1 MQQELPGSNIPAF
14 TVSEISG
21 KLKRTLEDTF
31 GHVRIRGEL
40 SGFKRA
46 ASGHLY
52 FGLKDEKSLMD
63 GVMWKGVAGRLTFR
77 PEDGL
82 EVIATGKVTAYGA
95 RSKYQIVVDR
105 MEPAGAGA
113 LMALLEQRRKMLAAE
128 GLFEP
133 MRKRPIPFLPQTIG
147 VVTSPTGAVI
157 RDILHRL
164 SDRFPRRVLL
174 WPVIVQGDGA
184 AEQVTTAIQGFNRM
198 TGSNRP
204 DLLIVARGGGS
215 IEDLWAFNEESVVR
229 AAAASDI
236 PLISAVGHETD
247 TTLIDHASDQRAP
260 TPTAAAEM
268 AVPVRSEL
276 ALSVTDLNRRSA
288 GAVQRLLAERRT
300 RLQGLAR
307 GLRDP
312 RQVIEGH
319 RQRLDDLGDALG
331 RALKLAVAEQRRRV
345 GEASA
350 GLRPGILT
358 RAIQDRRDRTG
369 RAAHA
374 LGRDLGRLVGTK
386 RQGFDG
392 IAARLRPEP
401 LRADIMQA
409 RQTVSRLNIDLTQT
423 GRRAVADRRQAL
435 SSTGRMLETLSYK
448 ATLGRGYAVIRGAE
462 GRPQTRAAGL
472 QAGQNIEI
480 EFADDRVAATIG
492 PDGAPP
498 APPAPSAAPKPRRRK
513 KSAPTGGSD
522 QGSLF

>member
-184 AEQVTTAIQGFNRM
+184 AEQVTAAIQGFNRM
-198 TGSNRP
+198 TGPNRP

-247 TTLIDHASDQRAP
+247 TTLIDYVSDLRAP
-260 TPTAAAEM
+260 TPTAAAEH
-268 AVPVRSEL
+268 AVPVRLELLAWSESQGARL
-276 ALSVTDLNRRSA
+276 MRGA
-288 GAVQRLLAERRT
+288 GQAVQLRRQRLNDLSRALPRPE
-300 RLQGLAR
+300 GL
-307 GLRDP
+307 LDTP
-312 RQVIEGH
+312 
-319 RQRLDDLGDALG
+319 RQRLDRAGDALP
-331 RALKLAVAEQRRRV
+331 RALMTGVQQRQIALSR
-345 GEASA
+345 AA
-350 GLRPGILT
+350 AALRPATLRQMLENRSDRLRNLSSRLSPRPLAQEVARRNEQLLRLASRLEAAQALRLE
-358 RAIQDRRDRTG
+358 RAVQKMRTTG
-369 RAAHA
+369 R
-374 LGRDLGRLVGTK
+374 
-386 RQGFDG
+386 Q
-392 IAARLRPEP
+392 
-401 LRADIMQA
+401 
-409 RQTVSRLNIDLTQT
+409 
-423 GRRAVADRRQAL
+423 
-435 SSTGRMLETLSYK
+435 LEILSYK
-448 ATLGRGYAVIRGAE
+448 ATLERGYAVVRDGDQIV
-462 GRPQTRAAGL
+462 TRRKEAAG
-472 QAGQNIEI
+472 AQNLSI
-480 EFADDRVAATIG
+480 EFADGPLQISAAVAG
-492 PDGAPP
+492 
-498 APPAPSAAPKPRRRK
+498 APSADLSGPQPPKEAPE
-513 KSAPTGGSD
+513 
-522 QGSLF
+522 